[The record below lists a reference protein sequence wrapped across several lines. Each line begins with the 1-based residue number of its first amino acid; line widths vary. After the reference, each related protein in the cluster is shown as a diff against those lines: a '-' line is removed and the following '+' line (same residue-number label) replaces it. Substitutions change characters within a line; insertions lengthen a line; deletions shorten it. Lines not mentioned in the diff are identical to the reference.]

1 TGLLALPWEL
11 LHDERGY
18 LFQGQHAVRVR
29 RRLPNRHV
37 QTHAVTDLPIRI
49 LQVSPRPENART
61 SYIDHRSSA
70 LPLVEAVE
78 SLGELAQLTV
88 LTPPTFP
95 ALQQALQR
103 AAAAQQPFDV
113 VHFDGHGGYDRLHG
127 LGGLCFEDPRDSQKL
142 HEREMAFV
150 DAREMASLVR
160 QHRIPLVFLD
170 ACQSAQAEADPAASV
185 AASLLEEGVTSVVA

>member
-1 TGLLALPWEL
+1 MPVLATSTTAAALSLWSKPWR
-11 LHDERGY
+11 D
-18 LFQGQHAVRVR
+18 
-29 RRLPNRHV
+29 
-37 QTHAVTDLPIRI
+37 
-49 LQVSPRPENART
+49 SENW
-61 SYIDHRSSA
+61 
-70 LPLVEAVE
+70 
-78 SLGELAQLTV
+78 

-113 VHFDGHGGYDRLHG
+113 VHFDGHGVYDRLHG

-185 AASLLEEGVTSVVA
+185 AASLLE